1 MFKQISIYLKN
12 VPGQLA
18 EFATLLVENG
28 IEIRAITVAENEEYG
43 LILLLVDK
51 PDKCIKLLEEYD
63 HIYSITKVI
72 AVKVLSEKGHT
83 KGLLK
88 ISKVLGKNDVNIEYM
103 YSTLVKDE
111 SLLILRVDDNEKAI
125 EILKENDFLL
135 EEREKI

>member
-1 MFKQISIYLKN
+1 MLTQLSIYLKN
-12 VPGQLA
+12 RPGQLA
-18 EFATLLVENG
+18 RFATLLVEND

-51 PDKCIKLLEEYD
+51 PDKCIKLLEEKD

-72 AVKVLSEKGHT
+72 AVKVLSDEGHT

-88 ISKVLGKNDVNIEYM
+88 ISKVLGENNVNIEYM

-111 SLLILRVDDNEKAI
+111 SLLILRVNDNEMAM
-125 EILKENDFLL
+125 EVLKENNFLL

>member
-1 MFKQISIYLKN
+1 MFKQISIYLRN

-18 EFATLLVENG
+18 QFATLLAENN

-51 PDKCIKLLEEYD
+51 PDKCIKLLEEKD

-72 AVKVLSEKGHT
+72 PVKVLPEEGHT
-83 KGLLK
+83 NELLK
-88 ISKVLGKNDVNIEYM
+88 ISKILGENDVNIEYM

-111 SLLILRVDDNEKAI
+111 SLLILRVDDDEKAI
-125 EILKENDFLL
+125 EVLKENDFLL